1 MLAESVLMDRFKKL
15 KSFGIVGARRKR
27 SGEKRNIFGKCLAK
41 YKCFMIDL
49 LTLNKEPRW
58 DFSHMYGIQIC
69 LYAYDEHL
77 HRFAAM

>member
-1 MLAESVLMDRFKKL
+1 
-15 KSFGIVGARRKR
+15 
-27 SGEKRNIFGKCLAK
+27 
-41 YKCFMIDL
+41 MIDL